1 MRTRFMGLAAG
12 LTLLTL
18 AGPAGAQEAD
28 GQNATSTPDVAS
40 EATTAPAAS
49 STPAAPA
56 RSARRP
62 QIRSWTTDRQDYRPG
77 DVLTVFVDERTLA
90 RAVAEN
96 SATDQRT
103 AEGLLDV
110 LPSDRLGLR
119 TRNDAESSERGRA
132 SRNERYRT
140 EMSVRVK
147 EITPNGVLR
156 VEGRKQYGVGDHE
169 REVILSG
176 FVRPEDVSLANVV
189 RGWRVADLSLRFES
203 NGELVKP
210 DRGLVAKLF
219 DFLF

>member
-1 MRTRFMGLAAG
+1 MRTRLTAFATGLA
-12 LTLLTL
+12 LLAL
-18 AGPAGAQEAD
+18 AGTAGAQETGD
-28 GQNATSTPDVAS
+28 QNATSTPAAAPEAAS
-40 EATTAPAAS
+40 PAAS

-56 RSARRP
+56 RAARRP
-62 QIRSWTTDRQDYRPG
+62 QIRSWTSDRQDYRPG

-96 SATDQRT
+96 SATDRRT
-103 AEGLLDV
+103 AEGLLDI

-147 EITPNGVLR
+147 EVTPNGVLR
-156 VEGRKQYGVGDHE
+156 IEGRKQYGVGDHE